1 MPDKHLQDL
10 QSFLSSPHTQHT
22 GFTQTHDFH
31 RIIEALLLVANEPLS
46 LNQLNDLLDNPGRNV
61 VHQIL
66 LDLKQTWNE
75 EKRGIQ
81 IIEVAQ
87 GWQIRSH
94 PDMCSWVQKLK
105 QGKPKRL
112 SKAALEAL
120 SIIAYRQPV
129 TRSEV
134 ELIRGVDSSAVIQKL
149 ISYEL
154 AEVVGRREDEQGK
167 PEVIGTTDNFLNVFN
182 LRDLLE
188 LPTLDSLSPNPKSED
203 VIASINP
210 LDALGIHFPTQS

>member
-1 MPDKHLQDL
+1 MSDKHLQDL
-10 QSFLSSPHTQHT
+10 QSFLSSPNIQTT
-22 GFTQTHDFH
+22 GFNQNHDFQ
-31 RIIEALLLVANEPLS
+31 RIVEALLLVANEPLS
-46 LNQLNDLLDNPGRNV
+46 LNQLNDLLDNPGRHV
-61 VHQIL
+61 VHQVLI
-66 LDLKQTWNE
+66 DLKQTWNE

-81 IIEVAQ
+81 IMEVAQ

-94 PDMCSWVQKLK
+94 PDMSSWVQKLK
-105 QGKPKRL
+105 HGKPKRL

-149 ISYEL
+149 IAYEL
-154 AEVVGRREDEQGK
+154 AEVVGRREEEPGK
-167 PEVIGTTDNFLNVFN
+167 PEVIGTTDTFLNVFN

-188 LPTLDSLSPNPKSED
+188 LPTLDSLSQTPTSDDITE
-203 VIASINP
+203 SINP